1 MTITMWLTMMMMKYG
16 INASAEQVPCR
27 PFLVSQLVNHKTSPS
42 NENIVYNIYIWLV
55 MMIIYSGNSTKIQ

>member
-16 INASAEQVPCR
+16 NASAEQVPCR

-42 NENIVYNIYIWLV
+42 NENIVYNTYIYVVGDDDYIFW
-55 MMIIYSGNSTKIQ
+55 